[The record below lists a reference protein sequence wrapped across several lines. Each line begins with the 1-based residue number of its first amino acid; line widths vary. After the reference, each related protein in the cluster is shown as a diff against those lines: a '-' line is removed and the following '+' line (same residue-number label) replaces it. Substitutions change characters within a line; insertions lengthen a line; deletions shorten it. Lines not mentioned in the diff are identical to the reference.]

1 MNNLHFHRYHC
12 YNKDGKK
19 IGKRVEI
26 GQTPVDLPDHTPWI
40 RGNGPFSP
48 EALKSITQAIRLKFR
63 GVPKSPEQKQKM
75 RDAKLGKPKTAA
87 HIANMK
93 LAQQRRRYGKDL

>member
-1 MNNLHFHRYHC
+1 MTQLNYHRYHC
-12 YNKDGKK
+12 YNQAGKK

-26 GQTPVDLPDHTPWI
+26 GQIPEQLPDHTPWI

-48 EALKSITQAIRLKFR
+48 EALKSITQAIRLKFS

-93 LAQQRRRYGKDL
+93 LAQQRRRYGKYL